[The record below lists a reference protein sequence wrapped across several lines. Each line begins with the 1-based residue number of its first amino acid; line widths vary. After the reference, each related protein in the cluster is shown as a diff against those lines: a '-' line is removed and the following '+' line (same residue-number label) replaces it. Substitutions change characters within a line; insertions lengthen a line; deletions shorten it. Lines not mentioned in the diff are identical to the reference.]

1 MRAFVTLDLPE
12 ALIAPLARLQAGLDV
27 GRAVPEDNLHL
38 TLAFLGEVNAAALS
52 DLALGLEGLSLAPVE
67 LSLRGLDLFGG
78 RKPGVLF
85 AAVEATPDLTHL
97 HAKVL
102 QAVRAAGI
110 DMGRE
115 RFRPHV
121 TIARLPRVLG
131 PKDERRL
138 ADFLHLNGAFST
150 PPATATSVT
159 LYESHLRP
167 EGPLHLPLASVDL
180 RSQATP

>member
-12 ALIAPLARLQAGLDV
+12 ALIAPLTRLQAGLDV
-27 GRAVPEDNLHL
+27 GRAVPEDNTHL
-38 TLAFLGEVNAAALS
+38 TLAFLGEVSAAALS
-52 DLALGLEGLSLAPVE
+52 DLSLAPVE

-110 DMGRE
+110 GMGRE

-131 PKDERRL
+131 PKHERRL